1 MSVNEAIE
9 KMMKILG
16 CSEEEARQLVADDA
30 AIDKGEKLFELSDE
44 QKKASKKAR
53 STGTKKRPTAYK
65 FEKRERKPNEVKR
78 WIIDRLRILCE
89 GWELNGD
96 ALDVKVTNIERTID
110 FNIDGR
116 AFTLTLT
123 EHRPPKDKAGA

>member
-1 MSVNEAIE
+1 MDEAIK
-9 KMMKILG
+9 KMMAILG
-16 CSEEEARQLVADDA
+16 CSEDEAREVVEADA
-30 AIDKGEKLFELSDE
+30 AIDKGEKLFELTDE

-53 STGTKKRPTAYK
+53 ATGTKKRPTAYK

-78 WIIDRLRILCE
+78 WIIERVKILCE

-96 ALDVKVTNIERTID
+96 ALNVEVTNIERSID

-123 EHRPPKDKAGA
+123 EHRKPKEGS

>member
-1 MSVNEAIE
+1 MDEAIK
-9 KMMKILG
+9 KMMAILG
-16 CSEEEARQLVADDA
+16 CSEDEAREVVEADA
-30 AIDKGEKLFELSDE
+30 AIDKGEKLFELTDE

-53 STGTKKRPTAYK
+53 ATGTKKRPTAYK

-78 WIIDRLRILCE
+78 WIIERVKILCE
-89 GWELNGD
+89 GWEQNGD
-96 ALDVKVTNIERTID
+96 ALNVEVTNIERSID

-123 EHRPPKDKAGA
+123 EHRKPKDA

>member
-1 MSVNEAIE
+1 MNEAIA

-96 ALDVKVTNIERTID
+96 ALNVKVTNIERTID

>member
-1 MSVNEAIE
+1 MNEAIA

-89 GWELNGD
+89 GWEQNGD

>member
-1 MSVNEAIE
+1 MNEAIE

-16 CSEEEARQLVADDA
+16 CSEDEARQLVADDA

-78 WIIDRLRILCE
+78 WIIDRLRVLCE

>member
-1 MSVNEAIE
+1 MEEAIK
-9 KMMKILG
+9 KMMAILG
-16 CSEEEARQLVADDA
+16 CSEAEAREVVEADA
-30 AIDKGEKLFELSDE
+30 AIDKGEKLFELTDE

-53 STGTKKRPTAYK
+53 ATGTKKRPTAYR

-78 WIIDRLRILCE
+78 WIIERVKILCE

-96 ALDVKVTNIERTID
+96 ALNVKVTNIERSID

-123 EHRPPKDKAGA
+123 EHRKPKEGS

>member
-1 MSVNEAIE
+1 MNEAIE

>member
-1 MSVNEAIE
+1 MNEAIE

-16 CSEEEARQLVADDA
+16 CSEDEARQLVADDA

-78 WIIDRLRILCE
+78 WIIERVKILCE

>member
-1 MSVNEAIE
+1 MNEAIK
-9 KMMKILG
+9 KMMAILG
-16 CSEEEARQLVADDA
+16 CSEDEAREVVEADA
-30 AIDKGEKLFELSDE
+30 AIDKGEKLFELTDE

-53 STGTKKRPTAYK
+53 ATGTKKRPTAYK

-78 WIIDRLRILCE
+78 WIIERVKILCD

-96 ALDVKVTNIERTID
+96 ALNVEVTNIERSID

-123 EHRPPKDKAGA
+123 EHRKPKEGS

>member
-1 MSVNEAIE
+1 MNEAIE
-9 KMMKILG
+9 KMMQVLG
-16 CSEEEARQLVADDA
+16 CSREEAEQIVKDDA
-30 AIDKGEKLFELSDE
+30 AVDRGEKLFELTDE

-78 WIIDRLRILCE
+78 WIIERVKILCE

-96 ALDVKVTNIERTID
+96 ALNVQVTNIERSID

-116 AFTLTLT
+116 SFTLTLT
-123 EHRPPKDKAGA
+123 EHRKPKEGS

>member
-1 MSVNEAIE
+1 MNEAIE

-89 GWELNGD
+89 GWEQNGD

>member
-1 MSVNEAIE
+1 MDEAIK
-9 KMMKILG
+9 KMMAILG
-16 CSEEEARQLVADDA
+16 CSEAEAREVVEADA
-30 AIDKGEKLFELSDE
+30 AIDKGEKLFELTDE

-53 STGTKKRPTAYK
+53 ATGTKKRPTAYK

-78 WIIDRLRILCE
+78 WIIERVKILCE

-96 ALDVKVTNIERTID
+96 ALNVKVTNIERSID

-123 EHRPPKDKAGA
+123 EHRKPKEGS

>member
-1 MSVNEAIE
+1 MNEAIQ
-9 KMMKILG
+9 KMMSILG
-16 CSEEEARQLVADDA
+16 CSEDEARQLVADDA
-30 AIDKGEKLFELSDE
+30 AIDKGEKLFELTDE

-78 WIIDRLRILCE
+78 WIIERVKILCE
-89 GWELNGD
+89 GWEQNGD
-96 ALDVKVTNIERTID
+96 ALNVQVTNIERAID

-116 AFTLTLT
+116 SFTLTLT
-123 EHRPPKDKAGA
+123 EHRKPKEGS

>member
-1 MSVNEAIE
+1 MDEAIK
-9 KMMKILG
+9 KMMAILG
-16 CSEEEARQLVADDA
+16 CSEAEAREVVEADA
-30 AIDKGEKLFELSDE
+30 AIDKGEKLFELTDE

-53 STGTKKRPTAYK
+53 ATGTKKRPTAYK

-78 WIIDRLRILCE
+78 WIIERVKILCE

-96 ALDVKVTNIERTID
+96 ALNVEVTNIERSID

-123 EHRPPKDKAGA
+123 EHRKPKEGS

>member
-1 MSVNEAIE
+1 MNEAIQ
-9 KMMKILG
+9 KMMSILG
-16 CSEEEARQLVADDA
+16 CSEDEARQLVADDT
-30 AIDKGEKLFELSDE
+30 AIDKGEKLFELTDE

-78 WIIDRLRILCE
+78 WIIERVKILCE

-96 ALDVKVTNIERTID
+96 ALNVQVTNIERAID

-116 AFTLTLT
+116 SFTLTLT
-123 EHRPPKDKAGA
+123 EHRKPKDA

>member
-1 MSVNEAIE
+1 MDEAIK
-9 KMMKILG
+9 KMMAILG
-16 CSEEEARQLVADDA
+16 CSEDEAREVVEADA
-30 AIDKGEKLFELSDE
+30 AIDKGEKLFELTDE

-53 STGTKKRPTAYK
+53 ATGTKKRPTAYK

-78 WIIDRLRILCE
+78 WIIERVKILCE
-89 GWELNGD
+89 GWEQNGD
-96 ALDVKVTNIERTID
+96 ALNVEVTNIERSID

-123 EHRPPKDKAGA
+123 EHRKPKEGS

>member
-1 MSVNEAIE
+1 MNEAIE
-9 KMMKILG
+9 KMMQVLG
-16 CSEEEARQLVADDA
+16 CSREEAEQIVKNDA
-30 AIDKGEKLFELSDE
+30 AVDRGEKLFELTDE

-78 WIIDRLRILCE
+78 WIIERVKILCE

-96 ALDVKVTNIERTID
+96 ALNVQVTNIERSID

-123 EHRPPKDKAGA
+123 EHRKPKDA

>member
-1 MSVNEAIE
+1 MNETIE
-9 KMMKILG
+9 KMMQVLG
-16 CSEEEARQLVADDA
+16 CSREEAEQIVKDDA
-30 AIDKGEKLFELSDE
+30 AVDRGEKLFELTDE

-78 WIIDRLRILCE
+78 WIIERVKILCE

-96 ALDVKVTNIERTID
+96 ALNVQVTNIERSID

-116 AFTLTLT
+116 SFTLTLT
-123 EHRPPKDKAGA
+123 EHRKPKEGS

>member
-1 MSVNEAIE
+1 MNEAIE

-16 CSEEEARQLVADDA
+16 CSEDEARQLVADDA

-78 WIIDRLRILCE
+78 WIIERVKILCE

-123 EHRPPKDKAGA
+123 EHRPPKDKAGT

>member
-1 MSVNEAIE
+1 VNEAIE

>member
-1 MSVNEAIE
+1 MDEAIK
-9 KMMKILG
+9 KMMAILG
-16 CSEEEARQLVADDA
+16 CSEDEAREVVEADA
-30 AIDKGEKLFELSDE
+30 AIDKGEKLFELTDE

-53 STGTKKRPTAYK
+53 ATGTKKRPTAYK

-78 WIIDRLRILCE
+78 WIIERVKALCE
-89 GWELNGD
+89 GWEQNGD
-96 ALDVKVTNIERTID
+96 ALNVEVTNIERSID

-123 EHRPPKDKAGA
+123 EHRKPKEGS

>member
-1 MSVNEAIE
+1 MNEAIE
-9 KMMKILG
+9 KMMQVLG
-16 CSEEEARQLVADDA
+16 CSREEAEQIVKDDA
-30 AIDKGEKLFELSDE
+30 AVDRGEKLFELTDE

-78 WIIDRLRILCE
+78 WIIERVKILCE

-96 ALDVKVTNIERTID
+96 ALNVEVTNIERSID

-123 EHRPPKDKAGA
+123 EHRKPKEGS

>member
-1 MSVNEAIE
+1 MNEAIE
-9 KMMKILG
+9 KMMQVLG
-16 CSEEEARQLVADDA
+16 CSREEAEQIVKDDA
-30 AIDKGEKLFELSDE
+30 AVDRGEKLFELTDE

-78 WIIDRLRILCE
+78 WIIERVKILCE

-96 ALDVKVTNIERTID
+96 ALNVQVTNIERAID
-110 FNIDGR
+110 FQIDGR
-116 AFTLTLT
+116 NFTLTLT
-123 EHRPPKDKAGA
+123 EHRKPKDA

>member
-1 MSVNEAIE
+1 MEEAIK
-9 KMMKILG
+9 KMMAILD
-16 CSEEEARQLVADDA
+16 CSEAEAREVVEADA
-30 AIDKGEKLFELSDE
+30 AIDKGEKLFELTDE

-53 STGTKKRPTAYK
+53 ATGTKKRPTAYR

-78 WIIDRLRILCE
+78 WIIERVKILCE

-96 ALDVKVTNIERTID
+96 ALNVKVTNIERSID

-123 EHRPPKDKAGA
+123 EHRKPKEGS

>member
-1 MSVNEAIE
+1 MNEAIE

-16 CSEEEARQLVADDA
+16 CSEDEARQLVADDA

-78 WIIDRLRILCE
+78 WIIERVKILCE

-96 ALDVKVTNIERTID
+96 ALNVQVTNIERSID

-116 AFTLTLT
+116 SFTLTLT
-123 EHRPPKDKAGA
+123 EHRKPKEGS

>member
-1 MSVNEAIE
+1 MNEAIE

-16 CSEEEARQLVADDA
+16 CSEDEARQLVADDA

-96 ALDVKVTNIERTID
+96 ALNVQVTNIERSID

>member
-1 MSVNEAIE
+1 MNEAIE

-16 CSEEEARQLVADDA
+16 CSEDEARQLVADDA

>member
-1 MSVNEAIE
+1 MTIE
-9 KMMKILG
+9 KKSKVIEYENRIVSADGRFVRYLG
-16 CSEEEARQLVADDA
+16 ENVT
-30 AIDKGEKLFELSDE
+30 DE

-53 STGTKKRPTAYK
+53 STGTKKRTTYK
-65 FEKRERKPNEVKR
+65 FSKRERKPNEVKR
-78 WIIDRLRILCE
+78 WIIERVKILCE

-96 ALDVKVTNIERTID
+96 ALNVEVTNIERSID

-123 EHRPPKDKAGA
+123 EHRKPKDA

>member
-1 MSVNEAIE
+1 MDKAIK
-9 KMMKILG
+9 KMMAILG
-16 CSEEEARQLVADDA
+16 CSEDEAREVVEADA
-30 AIDKGEKLFELSDE
+30 AIDKGEKLFELTDE

-53 STGTKKRPTAYK
+53 ATGTKKRPTAYK

-78 WIIDRLRILCE
+78 WIIERVKILCE
-89 GWELNGD
+89 GWEQNGD
-96 ALDVKVTNIERTID
+96 ALNVEVTNIERSID

-123 EHRPPKDKAGA
+123 EHRKPKEGS

>member
-1 MSVNEAIE
+1 MNEAIE
-9 KMMKILG
+9 KMMKVLG
-16 CSEEEARQLVADDA
+16 CSREEAEQIVKDDA
-30 AIDKGEKLFELSDE
+30 AVDRGEKLFELTDE

-78 WIIDRLRILCE
+78 WIIERVKILCE

-96 ALDVKVTNIERTID
+96 ALNVEVTNIERSID

-123 EHRPPKDKAGA
+123 EHRKPKEGS